1 MIYLLDITDID
12 KICDFVGQN
21 FKFLCEL
28 IGVNV
33 KHRKGQ
39 SKL

>member
-21 FKFLCEL
+21 FKFLYKL
-28 IGVNV
+28 MAV
-33 KHRKGQ
+33 KHMKGK